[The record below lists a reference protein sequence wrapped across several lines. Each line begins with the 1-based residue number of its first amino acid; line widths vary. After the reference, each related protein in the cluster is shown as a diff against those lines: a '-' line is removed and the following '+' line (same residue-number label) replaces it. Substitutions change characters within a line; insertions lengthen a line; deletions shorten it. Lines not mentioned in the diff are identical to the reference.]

1 MSLSIVLATDKLPEK
16 GSLIITATDGGKLGA
31 LGKQLDK
38 KIGGVI
44 SKAIKIKKFKGKPAS
59 MFALLAPAK
68 SSLDRIVVLG
78 VGDGKKLGVADA
90 EKMGGTALGAVE
102 KAEGDVTFLLEPLGS
117 NVADGEIAARA
128 AVGAYLRDYKFEIY
142 KTKNKSSAGPKKF
155 TVATKATA
163 PAKKA
168 FAELKAIADGT
179 IVARNLVNEP
189 SNVLTPKEF
198 AKRTKVL
205 AKLGV
210 KVEVLSEAQMKKLGM
225 GSLLGVGQGSVQP
238 SQMVVM
244 QWNGAAKSKQPV
256 AFVGKGVCFDTG
268 GLNIKP
274 GNSMGLM
281 KKDMGGAA
289 NVLAL
294 ARAIMGLD
302 IDLQLRVL
310 IPAVENSIA
319 GTAFRPGDILKSR
332 KGLSVE
338 INNTDAEGRLILADA
353 LSYASEDDPHLIIS
367 MATLTGAARIA
378 LGTDLAPF
386 YAGLDSDATAI
397 SEASVAAMDPVWRM
411 PFWDPYDK
419 LIEPQIADLD
429 NAPAGGFAGSITAAL
444 FLRRFVKNPEKYIHF
459 DIYSWQ
465 QNSSILGPKGG
476 LTQGP
481 RAILLALDKLL
492 SI

>member
-1 MSLSIVLATDKLPEK
+1 MKFGFAENSDDAIDTYICTPEIFENLMVELGDEVRDWCKLHFFSGKLAQALICPLKNKKPIALLGCGSSDNRNSGRFFLAAAAKKLPAGCYKIVSDIPLKNPKLEVLGWLMSQYNFTNYKSSSEVGGVKLLKPIDVDTAWIDSVLAGEVLARDLINTPANHLGPSELEK
-16 GSLIITATDGGKLGA
+16 STRELANEFNAKFE
-31 LGKQLDK
+31 
-38 KIGGVI
+38 VI
-44 SKAIKIKKFKGKPAS
+44 S
-59 MFALLAPAK
+59 
-68 SSLDRIVVLG
+68 
-78 VGDGKKLGVADA
+78 GD
-90 EKMGGTALGAVE
+90 E
-102 KAEGDVTFLLEPLGS
+102 LLEKNFPM
-117 NVADGEIAARA
+117 IH
-128 AVGAYLRDYKFEIY
+128 AVGAASENAPKLIDLKIG
-142 KTKNKSSAGPKKF
+142 SMGPK
-155 TVATKATA
+155 
-163 PAKKA
+163 
-168 FAELKAIADGT
+168 
-179 IVARNLVNEP
+179 
-189 SNVLTPKEF
+189 LT
-198 AKRTKVL
+198 L
-205 AKLGV
+205 
-210 KVEVLSEAQMKKLGM
+210 
-225 GSLLGVGQGSVQP
+225 
-238 SQMVVM
+238 
-244 QWNGAAKSKQPV
+244 
-256 AFVGKGVCFDTG
+256 VGKGVCFDTG

-294 ARAIMGLD
+294 ARAIMGLGL
-302 IDLQLRVL
+302 DLQLRVL

-319 GTAFRPGDILKSR
+319 GTAFRPGDILNSR

-367 MATLTGAARIA
+367 MATLTGAARVA
-378 LGTDLAPF
+378 LGADLAPF

-465 QNSSILGPKGG
+465 QSSSILGPKGG